1 MKRSIFAVGMSLAL
15 CVATISAATADEKFE
30 AIAKAYIDGFLQAHP
45 ERATALGDHRFDDRL
60 TDYST
65 SARQKE
71 LAQAKKCAAALK
83 QFGDGS
89 KLTDANRVDLRILA
103 ANADRD
109 IFELEQLK
117 EPDSNPMV
125 YTTSFADSVY
135 FLVARTSDK
144 PETQVA
150 NLRKRLEAIPRVI
163 DQAKQNLQHPSRLRT
178 AAAAD
183 QVRDSVALIRLGLGP
198 LLDQV
203 PNQKQDLAAL
213 QATTATA
220 LERYMKWL
228 GTDLL
233 PRSDGDFRLG
243 AEKFRKKLRF
253 ATGSDLSMEEI
264 LKRAKEDVPKTQA
277 LMYETAVP
285 LYKTYFPNAKEETDN
300 KKLIKAVL
308 GKMAE
313 KQSSPLTMLDDLR
326 KVTAE
331 TTDFAKLHNL
341 ATVPEGP
348 LDITV
353 MPEFRR
359 ETGLLFYCEAPG
371 PLEQGG
377 KTFFAI
383 AQPPPRWPRPR
394 QESFYREYNSSMMRD
409 LAAREAIPGCY
420 FQMDRANKFKAPT
433 MVRAVFPNH
442 AFTEGWACSAEQMM
456 TEAGYGGPEV
466 RLQQLK
472 MRLRADFDAIID
484 QGVHAGNMGATEA
497 LKLMKLEG
505 FQEEG
510 QTVANWRRSNLTS
523 AELSLPFVGMIEHLD
538 MLEAAKT
545 KAGSSFDQKNY
556 NDQVTSF
563 GSIPVKDVRKL
574 VGL

>member
-1 MKRSIFAVGMSLAL
+1 MNRSIFAVGVSLVLSLTA
-15 CVATISAATADEKFE
+15 ISAATPDEKFE
-30 AIAKAYIDGFLQAHP
+30 AIAKAYIDAYLQAHP

-65 SARQKE
+65 AARQKE

-89 KLTDANRVDLRILA
+89 KLTDTNRVDLRILA
-103 ANADRD
+103 ENVDHN

-125 YTTSFADSVY
+125 YTDSFGDSLY
-135 FLVARTSDK
+135 LLVARTFDK

-150 NLRKRLEAIPRVI
+150 NLRKRMEAIPGVI
-163 DQAKQNLQHPSRLRT
+163 DQAKKNLQHPSRVQT
-178 AAAAD
+178 AAAID
-183 QVRDSVALIRLGLGP
+183 QARDCVALIRLGLDP
-198 LLDQV
+198 LLNQV
-203 PNQKQDLAAL
+203 PNQKQEIAAI

-233 PRSDGDFRLG
+233 PKADGNFRLG

-264 LKRAKEDVPKTQA
+264 LKRAKDDAPRTQA
-277 LMYETAVP
+277 LMYETALP
-285 LYKTYFPNAKEETDN
+285 LYKTYFPDAKDETDN

-313 KQSSPLTMLDDLR
+313 QQPWPTSMIDDLR
-326 KVTAE
+326 KITAE
-331 TTDFAKLHNL
+331 TADFVKQHGFGA
-341 ATVPEGP
+341 VPDSLP
-348 LDITV
+348 DMIV

-359 ETGLLFYCEAPG
+359 ETGRLFYCEAPG
-371 PLEQGG
+371 PLDQAG

-383 AQPPPRWPRPR
+383 AQPPSRWPRPR
-394 QESFYREYNSSMMRD
+394 QQSFYREYNNFMLRD
-409 LAAREAIPGCY
+409 LAAREAIPGY
-420 FQMDRANKFKAPT
+420 YSQLDRANKLKGPT
-433 MVRAVFPNH
+433 LVRAIFPNR
-442 AFTEGWACSAEQMM
+442 AFTEGWAGYAEAMM
-456 TEAGYGGPEV
+456 AEAGYGGPEV
-466 RLQQLK
+466 KLQQLK
-472 MRLRADFDAIID
+472 MRLRADLDAIVD
-484 QGVHAGNMGATEA
+484 QGVHTGNLGATDA
-497 LKLMKLEG
+497 LNQMKLDG
-505 FQEEG
+505 FEEDG

-523 AELSLPFVGMIEHLD
+523 AELSIPFVGMIEHLD
-538 MLEAAKT
+538 LLEAAKA
-545 KAGSSFDQKNY
+545 KAGSSFDLKNY

-563 GSIPVKDVRKL
+563 GSIPVKDARKL
-574 VGL
+574 MGL